1 MSSANRFAAQKPRAE
16 KGRELDDSVD
26 EVRHFVVGP
35 IQTNCYAYVSAGKC
49 LVVDPGFAGE
59 AIARELSDVDVEFVV
74 ATHGHG
80 DHVGG
85 VAELVEATHA
95 TFAMSGADERIA
107 RESTGD
113 GHHPGETVPPVPDRR
128 LVEGDVLSV
137 GRASFTVWETP
148 GHTAGGLV
156 LVGGGSATGIVFVG
170 DTLFA
175 GSAGRTD
182 LETGD
187 PEALMRS
194 LVRLRRDLPRDAHI
208 LCGHGPTTTMEAV
221 LRGNPFLAG

>member
-74 ATHGHG
+74 ATHDHG

-208 LCGHGPTTTMEAV
+208 LCGHGPTTTMEAE